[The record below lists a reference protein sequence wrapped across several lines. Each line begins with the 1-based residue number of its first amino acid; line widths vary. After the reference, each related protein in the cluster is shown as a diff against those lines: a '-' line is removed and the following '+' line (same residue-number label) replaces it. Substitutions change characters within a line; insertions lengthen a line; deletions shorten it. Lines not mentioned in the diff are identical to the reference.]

1 MYRSNHLSCSIIKTV
16 LRNFAKFTGKHLCQS
31 LFSPVPEVFSCKFCK
46 ICKNTFF
53 TEHLRSTAP
62 AFKKAI
68 LLRSRISVYRFQ
80 KDKTEKI
87 WIKAIPNAHLRVS
100 KDTSACT
107 LRWSSRFEEIK
118 VNRKSQ
124 QKDSPKIWEGEPT
137 GASSQ
142 VPTLSPPLPPT
153 TKACSSIF
161 RI

>member
-1 MYRSNHLSCSIIKTV
+1 M
-16 LRNFAKFTGKHLCQS
+16 
-31 LFSPVPEVFSCKFCK
+31 
-46 ICKNTFF
+46 
-53 TEHLRSTAP
+53 
-62 AFKKAI
+62 
-68 LLRSRISVYRFQ
+68 YRFQ

-107 LRWSSRFEEIK
+107 LRWSSRFEDIK